1 MEVGVDG
8 SGVGESHLVDVNT
21 TVRADGVRRRLFRAQ
36 QVRRNGLLLVLQR
49 DLVWFE
55 FVVQSTTTTATNISS
70 FIQGISR
77 TKLVGRSDVT
87 DS

>member
-8 SGVGESHLVDVNT
+8 SGVGESHLVDVDA
-21 TVRADGVRRRLFRAQ
+21 TVGADGVRRRLFRAQ
-36 QVRRNGLLLVLQR
+36 QVRRNGLLFVLQR

-55 FVVQSTTTTATNISS
+55 FVVQSTTTTNISS

>member
-1 MEVGVDG
+1 MEVGVDR
-8 SGVGESHLVDVNT
+8 SGVGESHLVDVDA

-55 FVVQSTTTTATNISS
+55 FVVQSATTTNISS